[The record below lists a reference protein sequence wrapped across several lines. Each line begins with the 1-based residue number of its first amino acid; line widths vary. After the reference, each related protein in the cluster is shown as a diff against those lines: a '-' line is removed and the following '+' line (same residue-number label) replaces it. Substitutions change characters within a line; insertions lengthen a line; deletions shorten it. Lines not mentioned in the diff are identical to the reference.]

1 MIFKNFIQTPV
12 STKLMSFCVY
22 GMASVF
28 FLLVGNPLSMFLL
41 HWCRPQT
48 AAKLVHCDVLFGD
61 RIRAFYTRLALK
73 WPFKWAKW
81 WIKLDDLKNYS
92 VDEQLIYL
100 KDVRNDYD
108 VFSAMSPEA
117 WILCMKNGHISRLS
131 YAMSNLDLR
140 DDLFIAL
147 VDFTL
152 AEQKESSLM
161 KEYTHFGTLTQQKAT
176 ILVDKA
182 IAESKDYPEGCLAR
196 ILCEYID
203 RCNLRKDL
211 LNKIADSEAT
221 PEFKERVADAHQTHL
236 QKCIVRDLA
245 CWKDE
250 KNPAKWRKFCKLNS
264 KIYAGAQ
271 MEMDEEQYK
280 IFHETGHLLDKAAIA
295 YLLCNTTPPYCR
307 LIFRYEP
314 KFGIQSENIK
324 FCLKRFVNIPPILQE
339 EIEDFEKR
347 LKKQMKKGIKPD
359 SVDIEKMFDCPSAG
373 DLALEYI
380 TKWPLPQELHKR
392 MLEPENAE
400 ELICKYFAQG
410 YTLDD
415 EVMLKAISAGWIK
428 LPPSNHSAG
437 KIIC

>member
-1 MIFKNFIQTPV
+1 
-12 STKLMSFCVY
+12 
-22 GMASVF
+22 
-28 FLLVGNPLSMFLL
+28 MFLL
-41 HWCRPQT
+41 HWYRPQT
-48 AAKLVHCDVLFGD
+48 AAKLARWDVLFDD

-81 WIKLDDLKNYS
+81 WIELDDLKNYS
-92 VDEQLIYL
+92 VDEQLVYL
-100 KDVRNDYD
+100 REVRNDNE
-108 VFSAMSPEA
+108 VFNAMSPEA
-117 WILCMKNGHISRLS
+117 WILCMKNGHVSRLS
-131 YAMSNLDLR
+131 YVISTLDLR
-140 DDLFIAL
+140 DDLFAAL
-147 VDFTL
+147 VDYTV

-161 KEYTHFGTLTQQKAT
+161 KEYMHFGTLTKQKAT
-176 ILVDKA
+176 ILADKA
-182 IAESKDYPEGCLAR
+182 IAESNKYPHGCLAR
-196 ILCEYID
+196 ILCEYIEH
-203 RCNLRKDL
+203 CNLRKDL
-211 LNKIADSEAT
+211 LNKIANSDAT
-221 PEFKERVADAHQTHL
+221 PDFKERVNDAHQTHL
-236 QKCIVRDLA
+236 QRCTVRDLA

-250 KNPAKWRKFCKLNS
+250 SNPAKWRKFCKNNS

-271 MEMDEEQYK
+271 MEMDDEQYK

-295 YLLCNTTPPYCR
+295 YLLCNTTPTYCR

-339 EIEDFEKR
+339 EIEDFSKR
-347 LKKQMKKGIKPD
+347 MKKQMKKGIKPD

-380 TKWPLPQELHKR
+380 TRWPLPQELHQR
-392 MLEPENAE
+392 LLEPENAE

-410 YTLDD
+410 YTLDN

-437 KIIC
+437 KLIC